1 MAGSINK
8 VILLGR
14 LGADPEVRVSQ
25 EGNKIARFSIATSET
40 WKDKNTNEKKDR
52 TEWHRIVIFS
62 AGLADVAEKYLKKG
76 SQIYIEGQI
85 RHRKYTD
92 QSGMEKN
99 ISEIVLQGYN
109 SNLTM
114 IDSKN
119 SYDNNNSTSSSFDNS
134 TQDNNI
140 TTPSFDNST
149 KDKNISSEFNDVDFE
164 DEVPF

>member
-14 LGADPEVRVSQ
+14 LGGDPEIRVSQ
-25 EGNKIARFSIATSET
+25 DGNKIARFSVATSES

-62 AGLADVAEKYLKKG
+62 AGLAEVAEKYLKKG

-119 SYDNNNSTSSSFDNS
+119 SNDNNNMSTPSFDNS
-134 TQDNNI
+134 TQD
-140 TTPSFDNST
+140 
-149 KDKNISSEFNDVDFE
+149 KNISSEFDDVDIE